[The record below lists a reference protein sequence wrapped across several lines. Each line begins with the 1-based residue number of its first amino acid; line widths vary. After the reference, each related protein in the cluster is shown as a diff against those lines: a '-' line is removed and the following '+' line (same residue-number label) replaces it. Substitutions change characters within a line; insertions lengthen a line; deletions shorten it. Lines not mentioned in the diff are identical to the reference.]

1 MATGLL
7 TIREPIWNGRNS
19 NEKVGVSTHHFNV
32 FDTLWIQIGW
42 ETLQLD
48 QPYPNTYIMTKDF
61 FNNYS
66 DRDCITHHRKGRVI
80 KEFKIKHLKI
90 KEVLTDE

>member
-19 NEKVGVSTHHFNV
+19 NEKIGVSTHHFNV

-42 ETLQLD
+42 ENLQLD

-66 DRDCITHHRKGRVI
+66 KRDCITHHIKGRVI
-80 KEFKIKHLKI
+80 KEFKIKHLQI
-90 KEVLTDE
+90 KEV

>member
-7 TIREPIWNGRNS
+7 AIREPIWNGRNS

-66 DRDCITHHRKGRVI
+66 KRDCITHHIKGRVI
-80 KEFKIKHLKI
+80 KEFKIKHLQI
-90 KEVLTDE
+90 KEV